1 MRCAASATG
10 VRDGGSRGI
19 GLRSHHAGHL
29 PAPFQRPD
37 GVYVDPRLP
46 QPANPTIGMI
56 AIRAALQKLGQ
67 PYVWAAGGPSTF
79 DCSGLTQWA
88 YAHAGIHLIHFTGS
102 QWNEGRLLKPRQI
115 LPGDLVLFAHRH
127 GPIHHVGIYLG
138 AGWMVNAPFTSQYV
152 SVVRVPSGVAG
163 VVRP

>member
-1 MRCAASATG
+1 
-10 VRDGGSRGI
+10 
-19 GLRSHHAGHL
+19 L
-29 PAPFQRPD
+29 PAPFQRRD
-37 GVYVDPRLP
+37 GVYIDPRLP
-46 QPANPTIGMI
+46 RPTNPTIGMI

-88 YAHAGIHLIHFTGS
+88 YARAGIHLIHFTGS

-152 SVVRVPSGVAG
+152 SVTRVSSGVAG